1 MKRTFKIIAILLI
14 CFMLLSGTVM
24 ASGSGGGTG
33 GGQNDPLALV
43 ASSVSNGAKDVA
55 VNTTIRMEFNKNVT
69 FDTVRA
75 GNASA
80 FSLKDK
86 AGNAVAVTVVL
97 AESVNDAEKNFA
109 NIQFPGG
116 LKAGTE
122 YTLTVATSLESKSGD
137 NLLAPVVITFTTKA
151 ASASGTTQTT
161 TSNPKTGDDFMAMIV
176 AFAAFLYVLGY
187 SGYKFY
193 RKRAN

>member
-1 MKRTFKIIAILLI
+1 MKRTFKIFAILLI

-33 GGQNDPLALV
+33 GGKNDPLSLV

-55 VNTTIRMEFNKNVT
+55 VNATIRMEFNKNVT

-86 AGNAVAVTVVL
+86 AGNPVAVSVVL
-97 AESVNDAEKNFA
+97 AESVNDDEKNFA

-116 LKAGTE
+116 LKASTE
-122 YTLTVATSLESKSGD
+122 YTLTVATSLQSKSGD

-151 ASASGTTQTT
+151 ATTQST
-161 TSNPKTGDDFMAMIV
+161 TSNPKTGDDYMAMIV